1 MREITIE
8 WEGTEREMKI
18 EEKLLFIADAT
29 SRMDDYT
36 DSVEFVHSFGLK
48 CDCVGWT
55 TVNIQSEK
63 DLELL
68 QRIREEADKKHFSLR
83 AWYEKKVSG
92 IETEWCI
99 LEPRALQDAE
109 GSDLNTIKGYK
120 VPKGCHIFHF
130 SNALPGVSEK
140 FIEACKENHLT
151 GVRFTW
157 IPDTA
162 RYQAPPYYNL
172 IPEEMISR
180 IAGETESFENCSYRF
195 RESGKKAKRQQDT
208 PEGYDRDELLK
219 LYSQADSSGGHL
231 TFLESIIDDFQC
243 IDIPIMI
250 DEKGVPDTDFAYLF
264 NERYFSILIRQSAAK
279 KLIASGVLTEKELVP
294 VLYFDE
300 KKHSLMIMEGKTR
313 RFRMLKNEKELLRL
327 QEEWKKKKRPAYVPT
342 EKIALKA
349 LRQAKKENSEFYHKP
364 LKKAIAESLIG
375 TELESMIPYYRIS
388 DGGVI
393 SDEIEYYAF
402 ENVGIETEEFL
413 AEIKNEEQLLDE
425 MPQLLKCNVIGHAID
440 GDYIL
445 LEEMGSVLRYDHED
459 PTLSIRWNSIFEF
472 FYENIEMS

>member
-1 MREITIE
+1 
-8 WEGTEREMKI
+8 MKI
-18 EEKLLFIADAT
+18 EEKLFLIADTT

-36 DSVEFVHSFGLK
+36 DKVKFIHSFGLK

-55 TVNIQSEK
+55 TINIQSEK

-68 QRIREEADKKHFSLR
+68 QRIREKADKEHFSLR

-92 IETEWCI
+92 VETDWYI
-99 LEPRALQDAE
+99 LAPRALQDTE
-109 GSDLNTIKGYK
+109 GADPNTIKGYK
-120 VPKGCHIFHF
+120 VPKGYHIFNY
-130 SNALPGVSEK
+130 SNDLPGVSEK
-140 FIEACKENHLT
+140 FIQACKENHLT

-172 IPEEMISR
+172 IPEQMISR
-180 IAGETESFENCSYRF
+180 IAGKTESFEKCSDRF
-195 RESGKKAKRQQDT
+195 YGRHKKTKRKQVMQ
-208 PEGYDRDELLK
+208 EEYDREELLK
-219 LYSQADSSGGHL
+219 FYSQADSSGGHL
-231 TFLESIIDDFQC
+231 TFLNSIIDDFQC
-243 IDIPIMI
+243 INIPFMI
-250 DEKGVPDTDFAYLF
+250 DQKGVPDTDFAYLF
-264 NERYFSILIRQSAAK
+264 NGRFFEILIQQSAAK

-300 KKHSLMIMEGKTR
+300 KKHSLMIMEGETR

-393 SDEIEYYAF
+393 SDEIEYYPF